1 MAAVLE
7 PGPLGPKYKVE
18 TDQSP
23 RLQSLR
29 GDKMF
34 LFFFLFDFFAAYS
47 LELFVNGSSVG
58 VQSNV
63 LPHNWVSP
71 LSVLSLTVYQ
81 RLFEPPSLSKIDFE
95 MT

>member
-1 MAAVLE
+1 MTAVLE

-29 GDKMF
+29 GDKIF

-81 RLFEPPSLSKIDFE
+81 LVIERPSLSDIDFE

>member
-1 MAAVLE
+1 MTAVLE

-34 LFFFLFDFFAAYS
+34 LFFFPFDFFAAYS

-71 LSVLSLTVYQ
+71 LSVLSLTVINVCLNLLVFL
-81 RLFEPPSLSKIDFE
+81 R
-95 MT
+95 

>member
-1 MAAVLE
+1 MTAVLE

-71 LSVLSLTVYQ
+71 LSVLLLTVYQ